1 MFKCVCGKEFKS
13 KHALGGHQG
22 YCKVYLG
29 EDKYL
34 EIINKNKEGQLK
46 AKQTLLNNGKIKK
59 EQELQQWI
67 SEKHKCEKCG
77 KVMTEKYASGRFCS
91 KECARGFSNYKGV
104 YNPITKLKNETL
116 KPVMT
121 KDIEISDADY
131 KCPLCDRYYRTEYG
145 VTQHLKKL
153 HNEYYEDNCYV
164 MRDNKSIGI
173 THKNL
178 KEYRKIHTKCE
189 ICGKDVNNIR
199 QEHNQFKD
207 LCIDHNH
214 STNQFRGLLCMTC
227 NRALGW
233 FEKNEQSVLQYLNN
247 NGRENIL

>member
-13 KHALGGHQG
+13 KQALGGHQG
-22 YCKVYLG
+22 YCKEYLG
-29 EDKYL
+29 EDRYL

-59 EQELQQWI
+59 QQELQQWI

-77 KVMTEKYASGRFCS
+77 KVMIEKYASGRFCC

-104 YNPITKLKNETL
+104 YNPITKLKNIV
-116 KPVMT
+116 KPIKT
-121 KDIEISDADY
+121 EDIDVSDADY

-145 VTQHLKKL
+145 VTQHLKKS
-153 HNEYYEDNCYV
+153 HNEYYEANHYFMIKD
-164 MRDNKSIGI
+164 KSIGI
-173 THKNL
+173 THKQL
-178 KEYRKIHTKCE
+178 KEYRKTHTKCE
-189 ICGKDVNNIR
+189 ICGKDVNDIR
-199 QEHNQFKD
+199 QENNHFKD

-214 STNQFRGLLCMTC
+214 STHQFRGLLCMTC

-233 FEKNEQSVLQYLNN
+233 FEKNEQNVLEYLNN
-247 NGRENIL
+247 KGRENIL